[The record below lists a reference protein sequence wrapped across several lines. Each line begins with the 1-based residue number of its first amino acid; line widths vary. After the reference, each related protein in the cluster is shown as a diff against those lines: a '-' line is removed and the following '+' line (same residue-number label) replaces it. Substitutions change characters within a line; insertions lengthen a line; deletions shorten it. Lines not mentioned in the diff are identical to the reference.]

1 VTEPSR
7 PSGPGAPVPGVV
19 DQVDLYVKRVTAPNP
34 SVMTGP
40 GTNTYLV
47 GDDVVAAVD
56 PGPLDEAHL
65 DRVEGA
71 AGGRIRYVLVTH
83 THPDHAPGAA
93 ALAARSRAQLGG
105 YDARDGFVPDLEL
118 RDGDV
123 LELGPVRLRALHTP
137 GHASNHLCY
146 LIEQAGT
153 GAGPEERRLL
163 LSGDHIMGGST
174 VVISPPDGDMAQYL
188 DSLRGLLN
196 RDPPIDAIAPGHG
209 PILENPR
216 SEIEALMAHRLAR
229 ERAVS
234 AALSQRGRA
243 TVDELVAA
251 VYLDVDPARY
261 PIARRS
267 MWAHLRKLRQ
277 EGKACS
283 GDPEDIEATWRT
295 PAP

>member
-1 VTEPSR
+1 
-7 PSGPGAPVPGVV
+7 
-19 DQVDLYVKRVTAPNP
+19 
-34 SVMTGP
+34 M
-40 GTNTYLV
+40 
-47 GDDVVAAVD
+47 
-56 PGPLDEAHL
+56 DEAHL
-65 DRVEGA
+65 DRVEGE

-153 GAGPEERRLL
+153 GDSPVQRRLM

-188 DSLRGLLN
+188 DSLRRLLDL
-196 RDPPIDAIAPGHG
+196 DPPIEAIAPGHG
-209 PILENPR
+209 PILDNPR
-216 SEIEALMAHRLAR
+216 SEIEALLAHRLA
-229 ERAVS
+229 EQAVS
-234 AALSQRGRA
+234 AAFEPEGPGDGR
-243 TVDELVAA
+243 
-251 VYLDVDPARY
+251 R
-261 PIARRS
+261 ARRGG
-267 MWAHLRKLRQ
+267 LPRRGPRQ
-277 EGKACS
+277 VSHRVRFDVGPSPQAPPGREGWV
-283 GDPEDIEATWRT
+283 WR
-295 PAP
+295 PGGHRGHVGSAGPLK